1 MLKKIERL
9 NRGNHG
15 NSKTLG
21 WSRSLFIGIC
31 VKKLHKLT
39 TNMELLF
46 GFLDEH
52 YGSLES
58 VRCSGLVCA
67 DLSAAGY

>member
-1 MLKKIERL
+1 
-9 NRGNHG
+9 
-15 NSKTLG
+15 
-21 WSRSLFIGIC
+21 
-31 VKKLHKLT
+31 
-39 TNMELLF
+39 MELLF